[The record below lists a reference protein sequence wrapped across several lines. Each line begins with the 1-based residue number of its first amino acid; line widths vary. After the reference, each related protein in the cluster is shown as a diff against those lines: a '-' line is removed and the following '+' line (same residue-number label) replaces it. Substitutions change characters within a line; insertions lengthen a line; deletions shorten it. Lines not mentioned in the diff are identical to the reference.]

1 MKIAAVTD
9 SYHPTSDG
17 VVVAVDTY
25 TKALKTVGIETEIV
39 APDPGSEKDR
49 MEGVHY
55 FRSIGFRNYPGYF
68 VPIYPS
74 NKAEV
79 FREID
84 PDVVHIHGITVMALK
99 GLIAAHHLKIPVV
112 ITFHTMVGDTMKYYS
127 PVKIPQDIAE
137 KLVWKYIGFFTRW
150 VDAVVA
156 PSQAVANELK
166 ANGIKTE
173 DIRVIPTPIDT
184 SRFSP
189 GEGREE
195 IREKYSLQ
203 GKRVIAC
210 VGRVSFEKEIDTLI
224 RAVSQMDDDVVLFIV
239 GKGPA
244 ADSLKELCQQLNVE
258 DRVVFAGYQSGED
271 LVKCYRA
278 ADMAATASRFETQ
291 CFVALEA
298 MACGLPVACAN
309 ARALADYVKDGEN
322 GFLFNNS
329 VDECIGA
336 LKRGLAAGDDIRKN
350 AMATA
355 KEFSVETFT
364 ERMSS
369 LYSDVIERKRR

>member
-1 MKIAAVTD
+1 MKVAAVTD

-17 VVVAVDTY
+17 VVVAVDAY
-25 TKALKTVGIETEIV
+25 KKVLNTVGIESEIV
-39 APDPGSEKDR
+39 APDPGSDKDR
-49 MEGVHY
+49 IDGVHY
-55 FRSIGFRNYPGYF
+55 FRSVSFKSYPGYF

-74 NKAEV
+74 NKIEV
-79 FREID
+79 IKEID
-84 PDVVHIHGITVMALK
+84 PDVVHIHGITLMALK
-99 GLIAAHHLKIPVV
+99 GLIAAHNLHIPVV
-112 ITFHTMVGDTMKYYS
+112 VTFHTMVGDTMKYYS

-137 KLVWKYIGFFTRW
+137 KLVWKYIGYFTRW
-150 VDAVVA
+150 VDAIVA
-156 PSQAVANELK
+156 PSEAVANELK

-184 SRFSP
+184 SRFTP
-189 GEGREE
+189 GEGRDE
-195 IREKYSLQ
+195 IREKYGLQ

-224 RAVSQMDDDVVLFIV
+224 KAVSKLDDDVVMFIV

-244 ADSLKELCQQLNVE
+244 MDSLKELTEQLKLG
-258 DRVVFAGYQSGED
+258 DRVVFAGYQSGDD

-278 ADMAATASRFETQ
+278 ADIAATASRFETQ

-309 ARALADYVKDGEN
+309 ARALADYVKNGEN
-322 GFLFNNS
+322 GFLFEND
-329 VDECIGA
+329 VDDCARA
-336 LKRGLAAGDDIRKN
+336 LNDALNAGDEIRKN

-369 LYSDVIERKRR
+369 LYNDVMERRKR